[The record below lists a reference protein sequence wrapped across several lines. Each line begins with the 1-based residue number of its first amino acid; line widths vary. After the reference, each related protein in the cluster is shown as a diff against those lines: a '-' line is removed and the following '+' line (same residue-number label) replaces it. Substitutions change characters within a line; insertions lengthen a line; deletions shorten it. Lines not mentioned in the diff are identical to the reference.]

1 MGARWPMV
9 LPMVGLLLVLDMV
22 MDILVTMARGKLSPT
37 LLDRSLMVFLLLMPL
52 PLAVLTM
59 LVSSQVSPMAMVLAM
74 AMVSMARERLS
85 LRPMPTPLVRWLMAS
100 LYIMPFLLDMLIM
113 LVLLPAMDTDL
124 GMPDMPVT
132 SMARLPVKTNKDK

>member
-1 MGARWPMV
+1 MGV
-9 LPMVGLLLVLDMV
+9 LGMV

-85 LRPMPTPLVRWLMAS
+85 LRLMPTPLVRWPMAS
-100 LYIMPFLLDMLIM
+100 LYIMPLLLDMLIM

-124 GMPDMPVT
+124 GMPDMLVT
-132 SMARLPVKTNKDK
+132 SMARLPVKTEEFKN

>member
-1 MGARWPMV
+1 MG
-9 LPMVGLLLVLDMV
+9 VLDTV

-37 LLDRSLMVFLLLMPL
+37 LLDKLLMVFPLLTPLLLV
-52 PLAVLTM
+52 ALTM

-85 LRPMPTPLVRWLMAS
+85 LRLMPTPLVRWLMVS
-100 LYIMPFLLDMLIM
+100 LYIMPLLLDMLIM
-113 LVLLPAMDTDL
+113 LVLLPAMDMDS

-132 SMARLPVKTNKDK
+132 SMARLPAKTEEFKN

>member
-1 MGARWPMV
+1 
-9 LPMVGLLLVLDMV
+9 
-22 MDILVTMARGKLSPT
+22 MA
-37 LLDRSLMVFLLLMPL
+37 
-52 PLAVLTM
+52 
-59 LVSSQVSPMAMVLAM
+59 LAM

-85 LRPMPTPLVRWLMAS
+85 LRLMPTPLVRWLMAS

-132 SMARLPVKTNKDK
+132 SMARLPIKTEVFKN

>member
-1 MGARWPMV
+1 MGV
-9 LPMVGLLLVLDMV
+9 LGMV

-59 LVSSQVSPMAMVLAM
+59 LVSSQVSAM

-85 LRPMPTPLVRWLMAS
+85 LRLMPTPLVRWPMAS
-100 LYIMPFLLDMLIM
+100 LYIMPLLLDMLIM

-124 GMPDMPVT
+124 GMPDMLVT
-132 SMARLPVKTNKDK
+132 SMARLPVKTEEFKN

>member
-1 MGARWPMV
+1 M
-9 LPMVGLLLVLDMV
+9 LVLDMV

-37 LLDRSLMVFLLLMPL
+37 LLDKLLMVFLLLTPL
-52 PLAVLTM
+52 LLVALTM

-85 LRPMPTPLVRWLMAS
+85 LRLMPTPLVRWLMAS
-100 LYIMPFLLDMLIM
+100 LYIMPLLLDMFIM

-132 SMARLPVKTNKDK
+132 SMARLPVKTEVFKN

>member
-1 MGARWPMV
+1 M
-9 LPMVGLLLVLDMV
+9 LLVTITMLESKLVLGMV

-74 AMVSMARERLS
+74 PMVSMARERLS
-85 LRPMPTPLVRWLMAS
+85 LRLMPTPLVRWPMAS
-100 LYIMPFLLDMLIM
+100 LYIMPLLLDMLIM

-132 SMARLPVKTNKDK
+132 SMARLPVKTEEFKN